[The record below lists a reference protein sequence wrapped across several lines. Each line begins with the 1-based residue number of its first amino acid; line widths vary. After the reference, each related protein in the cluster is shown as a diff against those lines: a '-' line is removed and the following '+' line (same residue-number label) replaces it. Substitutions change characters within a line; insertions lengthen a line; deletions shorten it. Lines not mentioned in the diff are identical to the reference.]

1 MYTAEI
7 YPTIIR
13 NTAVGT
19 FSFAARIG
27 GISAPFLALYLPKIQ
42 EQLPMLI
49 MGGSSII
56 GGVLAFLLPETLGA
70 KLPENMQDVYDMKT
84 NAKPLWSCVGR
95 RKGDKVQHNES
106 SE

>member
-56 GGVLAFLLPETLGA
+56 GGVLAFFLPETLGA